1 MSNFKQRVS
10 EFTPRSIYIIKCEE
24 DFYYIGES
32 KTRHLD
38 LRIRQQF
45 GEEVGIAKQSDFCKI
60 HKPVEV
66 VATYDLGETEYEE
79 AEMVENAWTKI
90 YVGRYGS
97 DKVMGGIACLSDN
110 EKQEISSNTKD
121 EILGNCEIDGLD

>member
-10 EFTPRSIYIIKCEE
+10 EFTPRSIYIIKCEG

-60 HKPVEV
+60 HKPIEV
-66 VATYDLGETEYEE
+66 VVTYDLGETEYEE

-90 YVGRYGS
+90 YAGRYGS
-97 DKVMGGIACLSDN
+97 DKVMGGIACLSND